1 MTFSQGPA
9 IPFQFPKQITFY
21 LSWNENC
28 QQLRFKEQIKM
39 HLLQD
44 LQYASGKVQKQ
55 KFANIH
61 LLLEIGIRLLFRT
74 WLSVCSTDMQ
84 IEDILQKNY
93 PILNNQLIIN

>member
-55 KFANIH
+55 QFTNVH
-61 LLLEIGIRLLFRT
+61 LLLEIGTRLLFYT
-74 WLSVCSTDMQ
+74 CLSVCSTDMR
-84 IEDILQKNY
+84 IKYMLQKK
-93 PILNNQLIIN
+93 LSHF